1 MASIIIAIISAVI
14 SLVAIIVSIRSF
26 LQGKKEAFQNEAQKL
41 ISQKNEFLNS
51 YMQIC
56 TGDFD
61 DETREYL
68 MSEITG
74 NYCNAFE
81 SACSLYLKNAIDKQ
95 LFKATFIDEVKTIC
109 SGEGIAAG
117 LELPVS
123 RNSEEVYKALRTVG
137 TEWGVLKQH
146 E

>member
-1 MASIIIAIISAVI
+1 
-14 SLVAIIVSIRSF
+14 
-26 LQGKKEAFQNEAQKL
+26 
-41 ISQKNEFLNS
+41 
-51 YMQIC
+51 MQIC